1 VIGIR
6 LGLDRFNRVGMK
18 IQLIRIRLFNIR
30 IRAYLNLNIR
40 TLSIIT
46 LGIIYLYFYLK
57 TIWSLMRRQIMNYIV
72 VFFYLKWINCDLSYL
87 KGAIKSYHL
96 SISFLH
102 VIPDF
107 HTSITNHASIGHRP
121 NHLIFCIFIY
131 FALYLLVHC
140 IIFSFKNKLLSNK
153 TT

>member
-72 VFFYLKWINCDLSYL
+72 VFFYLK
-87 KGAIKSYHL
+87 
-96 SISFLH
+96 
-102 VIPDF
+102 
-107 HTSITNHASIGHRP
+107 
-121 NHLIFCIFIY
+121 
-131 FALYLLVHC
+131 
-140 IIFSFKNKLLSNK
+140 
-153 TT
+153 